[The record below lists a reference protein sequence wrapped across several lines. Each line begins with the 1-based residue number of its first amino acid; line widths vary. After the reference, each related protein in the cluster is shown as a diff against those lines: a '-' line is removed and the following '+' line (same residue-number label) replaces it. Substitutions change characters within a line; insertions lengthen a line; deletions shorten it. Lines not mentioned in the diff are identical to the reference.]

1 MALRSLSSLSLLAPA
16 GRASHNPLLVYLPGM
31 DGTGE
36 LLFVQIPHLADHFD
50 IRCLVIP
57 SDDLSSWQRMASQVM
72 RLIRQEANHRPVYL
86 CGESFGACLAM
97 QVVDQAPDMA
107 SQLILINPASSF
119 HRIPWLH
126 WMAHLTDWIWPTLY
140 NTSALGSL
148 PLLANLS
155 RIRSD
160 YHGILLNAIRSVSQP
175 SAAWRLSLLSKFRPE
190 LLNLRRF
197 RQPTLIIASQADR
210 LLPSQAE
217 AQRLASLFPCAQI
230 HLLANSGHISLL
242 EEEINLGQI
251 LTETGV
257 VPQPDAYSEVATSA
271 A

>member
-1 MALRSLSSLSLLAPA
+1 MALRSLSSFSLLAPA
-16 GRASHNPLLVYLPGM
+16 GRVFHKPLLVYLPGM

-36 LLFVQIPHLADHFD
+36 LLFLQVPYLADHFD
-50 IRCLVIP
+50 IRCLAIP
-57 SDDLSSWQRMASQVM
+57 SDDVSPWQMMATQVIQ
-72 RLIRQEANHRPVYL
+72 LIRQEAGNRPVYL

-97 QVVDQAPDMA
+97 QVVAQASDVA
-107 SQLILINPASSF
+107 NQLILINPASSF

-126 WMAHLTDWIWPTLY
+126 WIPHITDWVWPTLY

-148 PLLANLS
+148 PLLANLP

-160 YHGILLNAIRSVSQP
+160 YHGILLQAMRSVSQR
-175 SAAWRLSLLSKFRPE
+175 SAAWRLSLLAKFRPE

-257 VPQPDAYSEVATSA
+257 VSQPDAYSEVATSA